1 METGKLTE
9 LGALAAEYRRQ
20 LQRVDRGLQKAKLA
34 VAKSK
39 PRKSPARKLSNSP
52 KPSRKPKRTKKVKAV
67 NTVPTFSSAEGQT
80 RPQLTVPSKKAG
92 KSRKPKPK
100 KETIVDEKARWRDEY
115 KPVIEQHLIETYAP
129 YEATIANLKQ
139 QLAALEDHLVR
150 SPQTAAFANSSV
162 NSLQRSSQLVGA
174 PQGSR
179 MHTFGEPVSEDL
191 KEQTSMQRNEH
202 GLHILEARNNQ
213 LKAMITQFKAVTD
226 QNQGTEEHSDTLED
240 EQREIEVLRSE
251 VEALESRIATIE
263 QDSAARVELAREQE
277 LVKMLAVDL
286 QAGENERIR
295 LYSALDQLKRSI
307 NNSTYPSKP
316 VVNDQRSAK
325 KSETLRK
332 IEELKQT
339 NRDLAIR
346 GRDYEEKVSM
356 LNLIERNL
364 QEYHDEF
371 CYQINDPEKASQG
384 MYNDYLKFLV
394 DGYKQFLQQLL
405 VEESNSL
412 HIYEISKTSTKEPS
426 KSQEA
431 NANSSDPY
439 LRLLNKPQ

>member
-1 METGKLTE
+1 
-9 LGALAAEYRRQ
+9 
-20 LQRVDRGLQKAKLA
+20 
-34 VAKSK
+34 
-39 PRKSPARKLSNSP
+39 
-52 KPSRKPKRTKKVKAV
+52 
-67 NTVPTFSSAEGQT
+67 
-80 RPQLTVPSKKAG
+80 
-92 KSRKPKPK
+92 
-100 KETIVDEKARWRDEY
+100 
-115 KPVIEQHLIETYAP
+115 
-129 YEATIANLKQ
+129 
-139 QLAALEDHLVR
+139 
-150 SPQTAAFANSSV
+150 
-162 NSLQRSSQLVGA
+162 
-174 PQGSR
+174 

-251 VEALESRIATIE
+251 VESLESRIATIE
-263 QDSAARVELAREQE
+263 QDSSARVELAREQE

-286 QAGENERIR
+286 QAGEKERSR

-384 MYNDYLKFLV
+384 MYHDYLKFLV

-412 HIYEISKTSTKEPS
+412 HIYEISKTSSNEPS
-426 KSQEA
+426 KSREA